1 MSQKQISSPVAHVFL
16 DFDYTLVP
24 EESTIQ
30 ILQYALE
37 DRPGASHIKTL
48 IKEMGPK
55 TSADQIQGSEIWTL
69 IKAATYLRRKHVQ
82 RYVEKVKG
90 QIHPS
95 VPALFEQLQAES
107 IQPYILSAAFKEWIQ
122 PIALQ
127 WGLEGQYVMAN
138 RFVWFGKRSLVY
150 RPSTLLMK
158 GKSNFLKTWLSRSQI
173 KGPVIMVGD
182 SASDYK
188 VYQKGLAQA
197 FISANYY
204 TPKPLDTSI
213 IASETIKRVEH
224 PEDLFQQIMLA
235 LRTIRH

>member
-1 MSQKQISSPVAHVFL
+1 MSPKKIASPVAHVFL

-37 DRPGASHIKTL
+37 HYPGASHIKML
-48 IKEMGPK
+48 IERMGPK

-69 IKAATYLRRKHVQ
+69 IKAATYLRWKHVQ
-82 RYVEKVKG
+82 RYVDKIKL

-95 VPALFEQLQAES
+95 IPALFEQLHAES
-107 IQPYILSAAFKEWIQ
+107 IQAYILSAAFKEWIQ
-122 PIALQ
+122 PIALR

-138 RFVWFGKRSLVY
+138 RFVWLGNRSLVY

-158 GKSNFLKTWLSRSQI
+158 GKSNFLKTWLPKSKVQ
-173 KGPVIMVGD
+173 GPIVMVGD
-182 SASDYK
+182 STSDFK

-197 FISANYY
+197 FVSADYY
-204 TPKPLDTSI
+204 TPKPLDSSI
-213 IASETIKRVEH
+213 LPSETIQRVTR
-224 PEDLFQQIMLA
+224 PEDLFEQIIIA
-235 LRTIRH
+235 LQSI

>member
-1 MSQKQISSPVAHVFL
+1 MSPNQVSSPVAHVFL

-37 DRPGASHIKTL
+37 GHSGGNHIKTL

-69 IKAATYLRRKHVQ
+69 IKAATYLRWKHVQ
-82 RYVEKVKG
+82 RYVEKIKL

-122 PIALQ
+122 PIAKK

-138 RFVWFGKRSLVY
+138 RFVWLGNRSLGY

-158 GKSNFLKTWLSRSQI
+158 GKSNFLKTWLPKSKVQ
-173 KGPVIMVGD
+173 GPVIMVGD
-182 SASDYK
+182 STSDYK
-188 VYQKGLAQA
+188 VYQKRLAQA
-197 FISANYY
+197 FISADYY
-204 TPKPLDTSI
+204 TPKPLDSSI
-213 IASETIKRVEH
+213 MPSETIKRVER
-224 PEDLFQQIMLA
+224 PEDLFEQIMMTLQ
-235 LRTIRH
+235 TI